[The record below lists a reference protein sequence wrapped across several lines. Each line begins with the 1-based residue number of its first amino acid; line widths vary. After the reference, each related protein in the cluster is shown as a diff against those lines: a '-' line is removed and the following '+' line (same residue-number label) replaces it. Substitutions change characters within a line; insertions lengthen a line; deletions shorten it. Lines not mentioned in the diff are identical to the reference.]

1 MFKKALLALT
11 VAGSLVLTGCGGGG
25 GGGDDTAPEVKRN
38 DVAGPLD
45 SVQGQLSSDVLAPL
59 TQSLNGTP
67 LAGVVNCV
75 DQAVVNDVLDVA
87 DALALALQ
95 PGANPATALT
105 GAAVDVQAE
114 LGDLVTD
121 LQGLVLSLAGTA
133 GCANIPIPLGDLTN
147 PLAGTP
153 LAALGEQLLP
163 ALAQASALL
172 NGVGGALP
180 TQLSLGQLAGIVGQL
195 QQAFNGVAGQIP
207 AAAANAPVIGAS
219 LDVVSEALGNLQLTV
234 GVAAT
239 GNVTGTADAL
249 TVTVTDLLDGV
260 LTRVVPLDL
269 IENAAGRPG
278 VLTNVVHT
286 AIDQLASILGS
297 GLATLPT
304 GTLGGQLSQGSLNRL
319 QPFNASVLTDLL
331 TQIQTTLAGGVG
343 SGTGGPTGTV
353 LDGVLL
359 TLTGLLTG
367 PSGGGLLT
375 GLLGGLLGGVNCPL
389 AGTPL
394 ALLCGIV

>member
-11 VAGSLVLTGCGGGG
+11 VAGSLALVGCGGGG
-25 GGGDDTAPEVKRN
+25 GGGGDAGTPVKRN

-45 SVQGQLSSDVLAPL
+45 SVQGQLSSDVLSPL
-59 TQSLNGTP
+59 TQSLSGTP

-75 DQAVVNDVLDVA
+75 DQAVVNDVLDVV
-87 DALALALQ
+87 DALALSIQ
-95 PGANPATALT
+95 PGANPTTAVT
-105 GAAVDVQAE
+105 VAAADVQAE

-121 LQGLVLSLAGTA
+121 LQGLVLSLAGTT
-133 GCANIPIPLGDLTN
+133 GCANIPIPLGSLTN

-153 LAALGEQLLP
+153 LAPLGEQLLP
-163 ALAQASALL
+163 ALAQASAVL

-180 TQLSLGQLAGIVGQL
+180 TQLSLGQLAGVIGQL
-195 QQAFNGVAGQIP
+195 QQAFNGVSGQIP
-207 AAAANAPVIGAS
+207 ATVTNAPVVGAS
-219 LDVVSEALGNLQLTV
+219 LDVVSEALANLQLTV
-234 GVAAT
+234 GTAAT
-239 GNVTGTADAL
+239 GNVTGTANAL

-260 LTRVVPLDL
+260 LTRVVPLDI
-269 IENAAGRPG
+269 IEAAAGRPG

-297 GLATLPT
+297 GLTTLPAGNL
-304 GTLGGQLSQGSLNRL
+304 GTQLSQGSVDLL
-319 QPFNASVLTDLL
+319 EPFNASVLTDLL

-343 SGTGGPTGTV
+343 TGTGGPTGTP
-353 LDGVLL
+353 LDGVLV

-367 PSGGGLLT
+367 TSGGGLLT
-375 GLLGGLLGGVNCPL
+375 GLLGGLLGGATCPL